1 MSAAVSQLNQIP
13 SPETIRDATREV
25 LSRPEF
31 TGPSSWEQI
40 VIALLKAIGDWL
52 NGLASWSNQHP
63 YLARSLAVIL
73 LVAAIGCLAHLLYLS
88 LGDRLTFGRN
98 KDVGPVPRSRWQ
110 ILEGTA
116 INWREALDVARRM
129 IDEGEVRRA
138 IWIAHRVL
146 LGLLDE
152 AGAIRLAGW
161 KTNSH
166 YLGECARNH
175 PWYSTFAELT
185 EIYEQAVYAHR
196 ITPPSSVESLV
207 IRVDRL
213 CKEHAA

>member
-1 MSAAVSQLNQIP
+1 M
-13 SPETIRDATREV
+13 
-25 LSRPEF
+25 
-31 TGPSSWEQI
+31 
-40 VIALLKAIGDWL
+40 
-52 NGLASWSNQHP
+52 
-63 YLARSLAVIL
+63 IL

-98 KDVGPVPRSRWQ
+98 KDADPVPRSRWQ

-116 INWREALDVARRM
+116 TNWREALDVARRM
-129 IDEGEVRRA
+129 IDEGEIRRA

-213 CKEHAA
+213 CKEHAG

>member
-31 TGPSSWEQI
+31 TKPSSWEQI

-73 LVAAIGCLAHLLYLS
+73 LLVAIGCLAHLLYLS

-98 KDVGPVPRSRWQ
+98 KDADPVPRSRWQ

-116 INWREALDVARRM
+116 IN
-129 IDEGEVRRA
+129 
-138 IWIAHRVL
+138 
-146 LGLLDE
+146 
-152 AGAIRLAGW
+152 
-161 KTNSH
+161 
-166 YLGECARNH
+166 
-175 PWYSTFAELT
+175 
-185 EIYEQAVYAHR
+185 
-196 ITPPSSVESLV
+196 
-207 IRVDRL
+207 
-213 CKEHAA
+213 